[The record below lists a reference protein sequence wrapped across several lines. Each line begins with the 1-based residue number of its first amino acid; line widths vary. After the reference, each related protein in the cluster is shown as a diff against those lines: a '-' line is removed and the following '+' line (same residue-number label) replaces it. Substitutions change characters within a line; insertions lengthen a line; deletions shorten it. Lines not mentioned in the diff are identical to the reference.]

1 MSGLFDRLG
10 KELEAREKASGLT
23 MMDVLT
29 LPDDLRKLFNW
40 MMRQEEVGIA
50 DVTTFLKHDEA
61 TARKL
66 IADLVER
73 CFVRENQ
80 VGGETHY
87 RVRLAPKRGREVPL
101 DIWQALGDKTEKQE
115 GGK

>member
-10 KELEAREKASGLT
+10 QELHAREKAAGLT

-40 MMRQEEVGIA
+40 MMRQEEVGLA
-50 DVTTFLKHDEA
+50 DVTAFLRQDEA
-61 TARKL
+61 VARKL
-66 IADLVER
+66 LADLVER
-73 CFVRENQ
+73 CFVREAQ
-80 VGGETHY
+80 AAGETRY

-101 DIWQALGDKTEKQE
+101 NIWQALDDKTE
-115 GGK
+115 